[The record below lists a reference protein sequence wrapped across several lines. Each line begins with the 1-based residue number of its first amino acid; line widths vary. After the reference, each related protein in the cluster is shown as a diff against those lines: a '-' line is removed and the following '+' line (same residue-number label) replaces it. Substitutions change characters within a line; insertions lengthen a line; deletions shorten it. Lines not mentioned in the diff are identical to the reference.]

1 MKYKIHNFGV
11 VVFSAILFLFIGTS
25 INAKELLIGGAACET
40 GMQAPL
46 DTPGING
53 AKVAVKYL
61 NDEKGGI
68 LGRPVKFVNL
78 DGKSDPATVG
88 N

>member
-1 MKYKIHNFGV
+1 MKEK
-11 VVFSAILFLFIGTS
+11 FSRFCVLIISTIVLLSWTNL
-25 INAKELLIGGAACET
+25 NANEILIGGAACET

-61 NDEKGGI
+61 NDENNDNI
-68 LGRPVKFVNL
+68 QVN
-78 DGKSDPATVG
+78 K
-88 N
+88 